1 MTDEPETGSRTT
13 TAPLP
18 DGKPGDH
25 RTAEFIERGSVLPR
39 IFLGLI
45 MAAAIVGGGI
55 YLLRPDWAAPV
66 DQVIQSFRTPVRADL
81 GRPAPAE
88 DARVESRFVGLY
100 QRYRIPPLPTD
111 VESGAKLNAL
121 LAGLQKE
128 PCDKQTVFQASV
140 VLQERRETRAA
151 ADMLNGFADSCPESS
166 AERARAGELYY
177 LLGDYEKAI
186 RLSSDVIDRRPEV
199 QKPYVIRARSEQALK
214 RYAASIDDY
223 TTLIRLM
230 PDAKLIMSDVFTSM
244 SDSYEKLDRPCE
256 AIGPIQTYI
265 ALDSEKRS
273 TQPLLRRIAAL
284 AAKGNCTQVYA
295 TGTAR
300 IPRRSN
306 GVSTAKAQINGVT
319 GTFIV
324 DTGASFVTLT
334 RSFADRAKPQM
345 FKTDPVEM
353 QTANGT
359 TSATLA
365 TVDRVKLASV
375 SASSV
380 PAVIAEKSL
389 GDGVDGLL
397 GMSFLSCFTVV
408 IEDREIQLKAKTL
421 GE

>member
-1 MTDEPETGSRTT
+1 MTNDQAADSRTAT
-13 TAPLP
+13 PTP
-18 DGKPGDH
+18 DFKPGDH
-25 RTAEFIERGSVLPR
+25 RTTEFIERRSVLPR

-45 MAAAIVGGGI
+45 TAAAIGGGSL
-55 YLLRPDWAAPV
+55 YLLRPDFAAPV
-66 DQVIQSFRTPVRADL
+66 DQVIQTFRTSAVAEPD
-81 GRPAPAE
+81 RPAAAP
-88 DARVESRFVGLY
+88 DVKLESRFTGLY
-100 QRYRIPPLPTD
+100 QRYGLAPLPPGI
-111 VESGAKLNAL
+111 ESGAKLNGL
-121 LAGLQKE
+121 LAMLQKE

-140 VLQERRETRAA
+140 ALEERRETRAA
-151 ADMLNGFADSCPESS
+151 ADLLNGFSDSCPEST
-166 AERARAGELYY
+166 AERGRAGELYY

-186 RLSSDVIDRRPEV
+186 RLSSDVIGRRPEV

-223 TTLIRLM
+223 TTLISLM
-230 PDAKLIMSDVFTSM
+230 PDAKLIVSDVFTSM

-284 AAKGNCTQVYA
+284 AVKGNCSQAYA

-306 GVSTAKAQINGVT
+306 GVSTAKVQINGVT
-319 GTFIV
+319 GTFII
-324 DTGASFVTLT
+324 DTGASFVMLT
-334 RSFADRAKPQM
+334 RGFADKAKPQM
-345 FKTDPVEM
+345 FKTDPVEI

-359 TSATLA
+359 TSANLA
-365 TVDRVKLASV
+365 TVDSVKLAGV

-380 PAVIAEKSL
+380 PTIIASKSI

-397 GMSFLSCFTVV
+397 GMSFLSRFTVV
-408 IEDREIQLKAKTL
+408 ISEREIQLKAKTL
-421 GE
+421 NE